1 MYIYIYVYLYIYVSF
16 NAQFSDL
23 FFFLQGLD
31 GIISA
36 PDIPWVRG
44 LAYNVTLQGQQL
56 LELQEHR
63 LAPQPRY
70 VVMFFLGGQ

>member
-1 MYIYIYVYLYIYVSF
+1 MYIYMFIYTYMFHLTHNF
-16 NAQFSDL
+16 QT
-23 FFFLQGLD
+23 FFLQGLD

-70 VVMFFLGGQ
+70 VVMFFFGGQ

>member
-1 MYIYIYVYLYIYVSF
+1 M
-16 NAQFSDL
+16 
-23 FFFLQGLD
+23 QGLD

-36 PDIPWVRG
+36 PDIPWVSPMVRG

-70 VVMFFLGGQ
+70 VVMFFFLGQ